1 MERKNLVANAKN
13 CDTLL
18 IYDASSRLVLRE
30 RLKLTDRMPFF
41 AHARSQIGVAR
52 SVWTRDVS

>member
-1 MERKNLVANAKN
+1 
-13 CDTLL
+13 L